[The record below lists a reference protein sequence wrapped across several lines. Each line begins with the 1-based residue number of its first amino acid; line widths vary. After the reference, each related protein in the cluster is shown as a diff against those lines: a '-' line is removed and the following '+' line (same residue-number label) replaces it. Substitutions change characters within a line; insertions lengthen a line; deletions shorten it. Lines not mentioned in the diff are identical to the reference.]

1 MPKMIDLERE
11 FFKVA
16 KDLATKGETRVHFM
30 IKINKLAEEWID
42 DKLRL
47 GIAGLENETIGKNL

>member
-1 MPKMIDLERE
+1 MSCILNLERE

-16 KDLATKGETRVHFM
+16 KDLEKKSEVKPLFM
-30 IKINKLAEEWID
+30 KKITEHSEEWID

-47 GIAGLENETIGKNL
+47 NFIGLED